1 MANDLGLTRPNLFVT
16 IPMSKGDNDMNIPS
30 RRSRGFKMSKQSRS
44 QLINWLKEYDQQAH
58 EALNYSPEEAVAIEA
73 TNVLGEQITGAQIRY
88 YCKQQGL
95 GKFREKPREF
105 GGPALS
111 AVDVES
117 LKNCIA
123 AAQINIK
130 ALALTI
136 AKMEEELSK

>member
-1 MANDLGLTRPNLFVT
+1 MANDLDLTRPNLFVT

-95 GKFREKPREF
+95 GKFRKPAT
-105 GGPALS
+105 PAPQEI
-111 AVDVES
+111 DIES
-117 LKNCIA
+117 LKNSIA

>member
-1 MANDLGLTRPNLFVT
+1 MANDLDLTRPNLFVT

-95 GKFREKPREF
+95 GKFRKPAT
-105 GGPALS
+105 PAPQEVDIAYLQGIIS
-111 AVDVES
+111 ACQNLIET
-117 LKNCIA
+117 
-123 AAQINIK
+123 
-130 ALALTI
+130 LALNVSR
-136 AKMEEELSK
+136 MEKELSK

>member
-1 MANDLGLTRPNLFVT
+1 MANDLDLTRPNLFVT
-16 IPMSKGDNDMNIPS
+16 IPMSKGDHDMNIPS

-58 EALNYSPEEAVAIEA
+58 EALNYSPEEAVAMEA

-95 GKFREKPREF
+95 GKFRKPAT
-105 GGPALS
+105 PAPQEI
-111 AVDVES
+111 DIES
-117 LKNCIA
+117 LKNSIA

-136 AKMEEELSK
+136 AKMEKELSK

>member
-1 MANDLGLTRPNLFVT
+1 MANDLDLTRTNLFVT
-16 IPMSKGDNDMNIPS
+16 IPMSEGDLNMNIPS

-95 GKFREKPREF
+95 GKFRKPAT
-105 GGPALS
+105 PAPQEI
-111 AVDVES
+111 DIES
-117 LKNCIA
+117 LKNSVA

-130 ALALTI
+130 ALALTF
-136 AKMEEELSK
+136 AKMEKELSK

>member
-1 MANDLGLTRPNLFVT
+1 MANDLDLTRPNLFVT

-30 RRSRGFKMSKQSRS
+30 RRSRGFKMTKQSRS
-44 QLINWLKEYDQQAH
+44 RLINWLKEYDQQAH

-95 GKFREKPREF
+95 GKFRKPAT
-105 GGPALS
+105 PAPQEI
-111 AVDVES
+111 DIES
-117 LKNCIA
+117 LKNSIA

-136 AKMEEELSK
+136 AKMEKELSK

>member
-1 MANDLGLTRPNLFVT
+1 MANDLDLTRPNLFVT
-16 IPMSKGDNDMNIPS
+16 IPMSEGDLNMNIPS

-95 GKFREKPREF
+95 GKFRKPAT
-105 GGPALS
+105 PAPQEI
-111 AVDVES
+111 DITY
-117 LKNCIA
+117 LKSGIA
-123 AAQINIK
+123 AAQNLIET
-130 ALALTI
+130 LALTI
-136 AKMEEELSK
+136 AKMEKELSK

>member
-1 MANDLGLTRPNLFVT
+1 MANDLDLTRPNLFVT

-30 RRSRGFKMSKQSRS
+30 RRSRGFKMTKQSRS
-44 QLINWLKEYDQQAH
+44 RLINWLKEYDQQAH

-95 GKFREKPREF
+95 GKFRKPAT
-105 GGPALS
+105 PAPQEI
-111 AVDVES
+111 DIES
-117 LKNCIA
+117 LKNSIA

>member
-16 IPMSKGDNDMNIPS
+16 IPMSKGDHDMNIPS

-95 GKFREKPREF
+95 GKFRKPAT
-105 GGPALS
+105 PAPQEI
-111 AVDVES
+111 DIES
-117 LKNCIA
+117 LKNSIA

>member
-1 MANDLGLTRPNLFVT
+1 
-16 IPMSKGDNDMNIPS
+16 MSKGDNDMNIPS
-30 RRSRGFKMSKQSRS
+30 RRSRGFKMTKQSRS
-44 QLINWLKEYDQQAH
+44 RLINWLKEYDQQAH

-95 GKFREKPREF
+95 GKFRKPAT
-105 GGPALS
+105 PAPQEI
-111 AVDVES
+111 DIES
-117 LKNCIA
+117 LKNSIA

>member
-1 MANDLGLTRPNLFVT
+1 MANDLDLTRPNLFVT

-58 EALNYSPEEAVAIEA
+58 EALNYSPEEAIAIEA

-95 GKFREKPREF
+95 GQFRKTDA
-105 GGPALS
+105 PA
-111 AVDVES
+111 APVPQEIDITY
-117 LKNCIA
+117 LKSGIA
-123 AAQINIK
+123 AAQNLTET
-130 ALALTI
+130 LALTI
-136 AKMEEELSK
+136 AKMEKELSK

>member
-1 MANDLGLTRPNLFVT
+1 MANDLDLTRPNLSVT
-16 IPMSKGDNDMNIPS
+16 IPMSKGDHDMNIPS
-30 RRSRGFKMSKQSRS
+30 RRSVGFKMSKQSRAR
-44 QLINWLKEYDQQAH
+44 LINWLKEYDQQAH

-95 GKFREKPREF
+95 GKFRKPAT
-105 GGPALS
+105 PAPQKI
-111 AVDVES
+111 DIES
-117 LKNCIA
+117 LKNSIA

>member
-16 IPMSKGDNDMNIPS
+16 IPMSKGDHDMNIPS
-30 RRSRGFKMSKQSRS
+30 RRSRGFKMTKQSRS
-44 QLINWLKEYDQQAH
+44 RLINWLKEYDQQAH

-95 GKFREKPREF
+95 GKFRKPAT
-105 GGPALS
+105 PAPQEI
-111 AVDVES
+111 DFES
-117 LKNCIA
+117 LKNSIA

>member
-1 MANDLGLTRPNLFVT
+1 MANDLDLTRPNLFVT

-58 EALNYSPEEAVAIEA
+58 EALNFSPEEAVAIEA

-95 GKFREKPREF
+95 GKFRKPAT
-105 GGPALS
+105 PAPQEIDLQT
-111 AVDVES
+111 
-117 LKNCIA
+117 LKA
-123 AAQINIK
+123 HVAQAQNLIET
-130 ALALTI
+130 LALTI
-136 AKMEEELSK
+136 AKCEKELSK

>member
-16 IPMSKGDNDMNIPS
+16 IPMSKGDHDMNIPS

-58 EALNYSPEEAVAIEA
+58 EALNYSPEEVIAIEA

-95 GKFREKPREF
+95 GKFRKPAT
-105 GGPALS
+105 PAPQEI
-111 AVDVES
+111 DIES
-117 LKNCIA
+117 LKNSIA

>member
-1 MANDLGLTRPNLFVT
+1 MANDLDLTRPNLFVT

-30 RRSRGFKMSKQSRS
+30 RRSRGFKMTKQSRS
-44 QLINWLKEYDQQAH
+44 RLINWLKEYDQQAH

-95 GKFREKPREF
+95 GKFRKPAT
-105 GGPALS
+105 PAPQKI
-111 AVDVES
+111 DIES
-117 LKNCIA
+117 LKNSIA